1 MKKIFLLV
9 TGSVLIWSCNNP
21 SNETEKIDDHSQHE
35 TTMTDHDQD
44 EHHYNESAESIEL
57 NDGERWVVNE
67 EMKPYV
73 AKTEE
78 LLKEYNSETDS
89 HVELSERLTEQNN
102 ELIRSCTMTGKS
114 HDELHKWLHPHM
126 ETVQALGEA
135 ESQEEAEKIHADL
148 KQSIDTYHTYFQ

>member
-1 MKKIFLLV
+1 MKNVFVLGIGVLLF
-9 TGSVLIWSCNNP
+9 WSCGNP
-21 SNETEKIDDHSQHE
+21 EKATSAKETEIHTEAHE
-35 TTMTDHDQD
+35 AN
-44 EHHYNESAESIEL
+44 HYNESSDPLEL

-67 EMKPYV
+67 EMKPFV
-73 AKTEE
+73 AKQEE
-78 LLKEYNSETDS
+78 LLNTYTRTNQTD
-89 HVELSERLTEQNN
+89 HQELASQLQEQN
-102 ELIRSCTMTGKS
+102 ELLIQSCTMTGKS